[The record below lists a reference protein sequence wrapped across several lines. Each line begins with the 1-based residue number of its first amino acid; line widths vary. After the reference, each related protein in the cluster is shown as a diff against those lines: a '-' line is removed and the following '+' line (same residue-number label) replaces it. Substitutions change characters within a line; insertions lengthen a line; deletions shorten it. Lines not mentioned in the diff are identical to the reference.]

1 MPEPEKPSI
10 RRKSV
15 QIVKAGWN
23 FADNL
28 DVIVLITTL
37 AAFLTYPLLWRP
49 REVLLDDMAEWGMKG
64 PGTPSLSENMR
75 GVYYLSGAKQTSR
88 CNATEQRDRTLCLD
102 GYHRPLAFGFDMSYC
117 KRSYSYTAFQ
127 YDTRTISCS
136 GPFLL
141 TSAHGKHS
149 NGYTVATILPLMRL
163 SYTFDKADPE
173 FAGRDADWFEG
184 AISLK
189 AFGIPVTWLPGQTS
203 YRITAEDTQGTGSRI
218 TRRTWWDATN
228 TPQAKNRA
236 ANEWTFTMKRVMDA
250 NGKID
255 RTVLNEM
262 KHIYGDTAYV
272 SH

>member
-10 RRKSV
+10 RRKTV
-15 QIVKAGWN
+15 GIVKAGWN

-88 CNATEQRDRTLCLD
+88 CNATEQRTNCVRRLPPPVGLRVRHIVLQTLVLVHD
-102 GYHRPLAFGFDMSYC
+102 VSVRHGPSPL
-117 KRSYSYTAFQ
+117 
-127 YDTRTISCS
+127 

-141 TSAHGKHS
+141 TSAHS
-149 NGYTVATILPLMRL
+149 TAATTPSPPSCRHAPLL
-163 SYTFDKADPE
+163 HLDKADPE
-173 FAGRDADWFEG
+173 FAGRDADWLGDLAEG
-184 AISLK
+184 L
-189 AFGIPVTWLPGQTS
+189 GIPVTWLPAKP
-203 YRITAEDTQGTGSRI
+203 RTASPLRTLRYGSRSPGDLVG
-218 TRRTWWDATN
+218 RHEH
-228 TPQAKNRA
+228 A
-236 ANEWTFTMKRVMDA
+236 AGEESRGERVDVHDEARDDA

-255 RTVLNEM
+255 RTSS
-262 KHIYGDTAYV
+262 TR
-272 SH
+272 

>member
-1 MPEPEKPSI
+1 MG
-10 RRKSV
+10 
-15 QIVKAGWN
+15 IVKAGWN

-37 AAFLTYPLLWRP
+37 TAFLTYPLLWRP

-117 KRSYSYTAFQ
+117 KRSYSYTTFQ

-149 NGYTVATILPLMRL
+149 NGRPSWRFTCRDWCRGSGRRGRVGAEGWWGRRRRSMATDRGSPPGRSLAARSGCYSLVALARWG
-163 SYTFDKADPE
+163 
-173 FAGRDADWFEG
+173 AGRAPAHLG
-184 AISLK
+184 
-189 AFGIPVTWLPGQTS
+189 
-203 YRITAEDTQGTGSRI
+203 GS
-218 TRRTWWDATN
+218 TRTRTPPPA
-228 TPQAKNRA
+228 Q
-236 ANEWTFTMKRVMDA
+236 
-250 NGKID
+250 
-255 RTVLNEM
+255 
-262 KHIYGDTAYV
+262 
-272 SH
+272 